1 MDSKFIEEFDYLD
14 KDQKN
19 QMLVNLKSYIN
30 QLQSQVQEL
39 ERSAIDIIIEK
50 DEKILLLETL
60 LNQLSPSK
68 NYNKDEEILQLKA
81 HITELYQKLD
91 VDQAQHYEELQ
102 EIDRKWNTYLLEQI
116 QLSSQD
122 GQQQKIEML
131 ESLLNLEKKNQ
142 KYDQEL
148 KIKENQIMIDKN
160 TISSLTNKI
169 QLLQDESQELNQQ
182 LIKIQREKDQ
192 LRDHFQSDKN
202 ALEIKINKL
211 NILQNQKE
219 KQVQNLKTQNAKL
232 IQTNKEL
239 LNQINELREQI
250 ERQTEIKDQR
260 HSDNYLLQQ
269 TAHTIDQIQREEVNI
284 TAFEILEESY
294 EEKDQMNNL
303 RQILDEK
310 SEQIVQYEEC
320 IRQSTK
326 QIKEQRAQL
335 QLLQYQLKQIRQ
347 QQFNQKNL
355 KEYIQ
360 ALESDF
366 LVSKQLLAEKA
377 DRYQEQVI
385 LLTQENYNLKQK
397 VKCFQSKF
405 HKKFNRNVD

>member
-1 MDSKFIEEFDYLD
+1 MDSKLFEEFDYLD

-19 QMLVNLKSYIN
+19 QMLINMKSYIN

-50 DEKILLLETL
+50 DEKILQLETL
-60 LNQLSPSK
+60 LNQQSPSK
-68 NYNKDEEILQLKA
+68 HYNKDEEILQLKA
-81 HITELYQKLD
+81 HITELYQKID

-122 GQQQKIEML
+122 GQQQKVEML

-148 KIKENQIMIDKN
+148 KIKENQTMIDKN
-160 TISSLTNKI
+160 TISTLINKI
-169 QLLQDESQELNQQ
+169 QQLQDESQELNQQ
-182 LIKIQREKDQ
+182 LIKMQRENDQ
-192 LRDHFQSDKN
+192 QQEHFQSNKN

-211 NILQNQKE
+211 NILQNQRE
-219 KQVQNLKTQNAKL
+219 KQVMTLKTQNAKL

-239 LNQINELREQI
+239 LSQINELREQL
-250 ERQTEIKDQR
+250 ERQTEIKDLR

-269 TAHTIDQIQREEVNI
+269 TANTIDQIQREEVNI
-284 TAFEILEESY
+284 TAFEIFEESY
-294 EEKDQMNNL
+294 EEKDQMTNL

-385 LLTQENYNLKQK
+385 LLTQENFNLKQK
-397 VKCFQSKF
+397 VKCFQSRY
-405 HKKFNRNVD
+405 HKKINRTVD

>member
-1 MDSKFIEEFDYLD
+1 MDSKLFEEFDYLD

-19 QMLVNLKSYIN
+19 QMLINMKSYIN

-50 DEKILLLETL
+50 DEKILQLETL
-60 LNQLSPSK
+60 LNQQSPSK
-68 NYNKDEEILQLKA
+68 HYNKDEEILQLKA
-81 HITELYQKLD
+81 HITELYQKID
-91 VDQAQHYEELQ
+91 VDQTQHYEELQ
-102 EIDRKWNTYLLEQI
+102 EIDRKWNSYLLEQI

-148 KIKENQIMIDKN
+148 KIKDNQNMIDKN
-160 TISSLTNKI
+160 TISTLINKI
-169 QLLQDESQELNQQ
+169 QQLQDESQELNQQ
-182 LIKIQREKDQ
+182 LIKMQRENDQ
-192 LRDHFQSDKN
+192 QHEHFQSNKN

-211 NILQNQKE
+211 NILQNQRE
-219 KQVQNLKTQNAKL
+219 KQVMTLKTQNAKL

-239 LNQINELREQI
+239 LNQINELREQL

-260 HSDNYLLQQ
+260 HSENYLLQQ
-269 TAHTIDQIQREEVNI
+269 TANTIDQIQREEVNI
-284 TAFEILEESY
+284 TAFEIFEESY
-294 EEKDQMNNL
+294 EEKDQMTNL

-377 DRYQEQVI
+377 DRYQEQMI
-385 LLTQENYNLKQK
+385 LLTQENFNLKQK
-397 VKCFQSKF
+397 VKCFQSRY
-405 HKKFNRNVD
+405 HKKINRTVD